1 MSRTHRP
8 RPRTS
13 RARLAAVL
21 ALPLVAACATAGGG
35 AQPAAPAPP
44 ARAAAAES
52 AAAAGAGLQ
61 PGPDIRQAASSAEL
75 TGRELGTMWTFENPP
90 LQYWKDRY
98 GFQPSQEWL
107 DHVRLASLRFDES
120 CSASFVSPDGLV
132 MTNHHCARDCVSRV
146 SPPDSDYVENG
157 FYAKTAD
164 DEKLCPDLYL
174 DQLVGIRDVTDS
186 VRSAAPAGATD
197 EQIAEARDSA
207 EARLERRCESGSD
220 LHCQVV
226 DLYHGGQYQLYR
238 YRRYS
243 PVKLVFA
250 PELQA
255 GYFGGDHDNFTYPR
269 YALDVSFVRAYR
281 PDSTTPV
288 HPENYF
294 RWDSSGASEGDL
306 VFITG
311 NPGSTSRLATLSEL
325 LYERDYRHPFR
336 LDYYQQLADF
346 YRQVARQNPAAQN
359 QVREQLFEIGNA
371 IKLYEGEL
379 KGLRDTGLMGEKLE
393 WEKAFRDSVSAHAD
407 LERKYGD
414 VWGKL
419 AGIEGDKLDIA
430 ARHSL
435 NDPRFIGSPDV
446 GLAADLIEYVRL
458 RNAPDDSLPEGVTRD
473 DLQQIGQH
481 LRSEASPGSEFAAR
495 VLQIRLSLVR
505 KWLSDDDPLVAAA
518 FRPGESAEDA
528 AGRMVQDTRVADPA
542 FRRALLEAGAS
553 AVDTTSDPIVALVRG
568 MESRFRELDPR
579 WDELQAS
586 ESVQEGRLAEALF
599 AVFGTQVPPD
609 ATFTLRIS
617 DGVIRRYEYNG
628 TLAPPHT
635 TFYGMYG
642 RSAAFGNEE
651 PFNLPRHFAEAR
663 DSVAMSTPL
672 DFVST
677 SDITGGNSGSP
688 VIDRQ
693 GRVVGVAFDGNIEQ
707 LPNEYLFRDDRARTV
722 AVHSAGI
729 TEALK
734 HIYGAHR
741 LVRELLGRPGGSGGG
756 GAP

>member
-1 MSRTHRP
+1 MSPVHSRRARP
-8 RPRTS
+8 S
-13 RARLAAVL
+13 RARFAAVL
-21 ALPLVAACATAGGG
+21 VLPLAAACASAGGG
-35 AQPAAPAPP
+35 AQPATPAPR

-52 AAAAGAGLQ
+52 ASGGGAGLR
-61 PGPDIRQAASSAEL
+61 PGPDIRQAAEGAEL

-90 LQYWKDRY
+90 LEYWKDRY

-107 DHVRLASLRFDES
+107 DHVRLASLRFDQS
-120 CSASFVSPDGLV
+120 CSASFVSPGGLV
-132 MTNHHCARDCVSRV
+132 MTNHHCARECVSQV
-146 SPPDSDYVENG
+146 SPSDSDYVENG
-157 FYAKTAD
+157 FYARTAD
-164 DEKLCPDLYL
+164 DEKVCPDLYL
-174 DQLVGIRDVTDS
+174 DQLIGIRDVTDS
-186 VRSAAPAGATD
+186 VRSAVPAGASD
-197 EQIAEARDSA
+197 EEIAEARDSA

-226 DLYHGGQYQLYR
+226 NLYHGGQYQLYR

-311 NPGSTSRLATLSEL
+311 NPGSTSRLATVSEL
-325 LYERDYRHPFR
+325 LYERDHRHPFR
-336 LDYYQQLADF
+336 LQYYQELADF
-346 YRQVARQNPAAQN
+346 YQQVAEQNPAARS
-359 QVREQLFEIGNA
+359 QVRERLFEIGNA
-371 IKLYEGEL
+371 IKLYRGEL
-379 KGLRDTGLMGEKLE
+379 EGLRDSGLMGEKLK
-393 WEKAFRDSVSAHAD
+393 WEQAFRDSVSARPD

-414 VWGKL
+414 VWDRL
-419 AGIEGDKLDIA
+419 ARIEGDKLDMA
-430 ARHSL
+430 ARHTL
-435 NDPRFIGSPDV
+435 NDPGFIGSPYV
-446 GLAADLIEYVRL
+446 GLAADLVQYARL
-458 RNAPDDSLPEGVTRD
+458 RNAPDDSLPEGMTRD
-473 DLQQIGQH
+473 DLEQMGRH
-481 LRSEASPGSEFAAR
+481 LRSDASPGAGFAAR
-495 VLQIRLSLVR
+495 ILQIRLSLVR
-505 KWLSDDDPLVAAA
+505 RWLSDDDPLFRAA
-518 FRPGESAEDA
+518 FRQGESAGEA
-528 AGRMVQDTRVADPA
+528 ARRLMQGTRIADPS
-542 FRRALLEAGAS
+542 FRRALLEAGS
-553 AVDTTSDPIVALVRG
+553 PAVDTTSDPMVALVRG

-579 WDELQAS
+579 WSELQAS

-642 RSAAFGNEE
+642 RAAAFGNEE

-663 DSVAMSTPL
+663 DSVHMSTPL

-688 VIDRQ
+688 VIDRE
-693 GRVVGVAFDGNIEQ
+693 GRVVGVAFDGNVEQ

-729 TEALK
+729 TEALE
-734 HIYGAHR
+734 HIYGADR

-756 GAP
+756 GTP